1 VVSLNPGCAVDHA
14 GLGNVF
20 FSGAEPFQISILF
33 QQNASQLK
41 PRNSTLSINNRQ
53 GLNLPFL
60 PDGNEDHFGAKRE
73 LTLEFEYAIVFSSY

>member
-1 VVSLNPGCAVDHA
+1 VVSLHPGCAVDHA

-41 PRNSTLSINNRQ
+41 PCNSTLSRNNRQ
-53 GLNLPFL
+53 GLIMSFL
-60 PDGNEDHFGAKRE
+60 PVGDYLSLKNGGWSKKGIDSR
-73 LTLEFEYAIVFSSY
+73 I